1 MEVTKHGV
9 TLRAASHFL
18 WVPWAGQGVGTSPLS
33 MQTEETLSSSCEPQT
48 GAAQWS
54 VWDKPFLLH
63 KELICAQQRLQEYQ
77 RYRF

>member
-1 MEVTKHGV
+1 MEVTERGV

-33 MQTEETLSSSCEPQT
+33 MQTEETLSSSREPQT